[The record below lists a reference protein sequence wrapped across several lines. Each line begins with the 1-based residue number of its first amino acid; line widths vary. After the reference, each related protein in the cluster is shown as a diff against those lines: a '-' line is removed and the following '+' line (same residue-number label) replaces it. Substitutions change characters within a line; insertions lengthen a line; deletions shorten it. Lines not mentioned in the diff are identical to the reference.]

1 MLLFFSGLDVDNIT
15 EYVSILN
22 PIYEK
27 VTSNN
32 EYKIVWIPIVEQWTI
47 EMQKKF
53 ELLRSKMSWFVV
65 QNFSSISAINY
76 VKEQWHYKN
85 EPIIVALNSQ
95 GTVEHYN
102 AVHMIKIWGPSAF
115 PFTHRRDEELRKR
128 EDWFGSLMIEFS
140 TDISTW
146 VKFFLS
152 LSLSLTRS
160 LPDLSHT
167 HISLFIYSILLLYII
182 YIHNVHNF
190 IHVHIYMYVQ
200 YTSTRVG
207 ESIIINIF

>member
-1 MLLFFSGLDVDNIT
+1 MKTKKVLLFFSGLDVDNIT

-22 PIYEK
+22 RIYEK

-65 QNFSSISAINY
+65 QNFSSISAIKY
-76 VKEQWHYKN
+76 VKEQWNYKN

-102 AVHMIKIWGPSAF
+102 AVHMIKIWGPNAF

-152 LSLSLTRS
+152 LSLSRALS
-160 LPDLSHT
+160 LSHT
-167 HISLFIYSILLLYII
+167 HIYLYLFIQFHFCI
-182 YIHNVHNF
+182 
-190 IHVHIYMYVQ
+190 
-200 YTSTRVG
+200 
-207 ESIIINIF
+207 

>member
-1 MLLFFSGLDVDNIT
+1 MKTKKVLLFFSGLDVDNIT

-65 QNFSSISAINY
+65 QNFSSISAIKY

-95 GTVEHYN
+95 GNVEHYN

-146 VKFFLS
+146 VKFS
-152 LSLSLTRS
+152 LSLSRALS
-160 LPDLSHT
+160 LSHT
-167 HISLFIYSILLLYII
+167 HIYSFIYLFNFSFVYNLYT
-182 YIHNVHNF
+182 V
-190 IHVHIYMYVQ
+190 
-200 YTSTRVG
+200 
-207 ESIIINIF
+207 SIILFMSTFICMFNIHQQEWENL